1 MKLNEGPLAVELFLI
16 GRGTHSLILAVRQH
30 HARLHIV
37 AQVRGEHDIL
47 QITLGLRI
55 IDRRHNLYAAIKI
68 AMHPVRAAYENLFV
82 AAVGKVIDA
91 AVLKKATDDASDT
104 NRFR

>member
-55 IDRRHNLYAAIKI
+55 IDRRHNLYAAI
-68 AMHPVRAAYENLFV
+68 AGAYRERFGDYAGWAQQYLFHARRVGRALPMPSTVKLRHA
-82 AAVGKVIDA
+82 
-91 AVLKKATDDASDT
+91 
-104 NRFR
+104 